1 MSIFK
6 YIYNVSFIIFFAVV
20 MSRCSVTYGMTQR
33 RGFKLMGQLFLAYI
47 FESVYVELI
56 EIMYVVTPD
65 FEKYLL
71 AGIDVYAS
79 TMISAVEIYIFSGII
94 EELIGKKS
102 TLLRVLAALLEIIIM
117 IAGNILKG
125 DMGSFLAF
133 SSYSIPLLVICLY
146 YWIELQ
152 RKTEVDKISALK
164 YRGIIAV
171 TTFFSL
177 LILVENV
184 IYILAGKASI
194 EWMRQFLERRINY
207 ADDLFSVV
215 LGIMV
220 MYIASNV
227 SDAHMAET
235 IEKTVQ
241 DNLISVR
248 MKLAEA
254 ETELKQATEEKMRF
268 EDAATGTPV
277 MQLRQDSRQLSEF
290 CEKYGLTERESEIL
304 KILVGGK
311 SNQEIADALM
321 ISIGTVKAHVHSI
334 YGKLE
339 VRRRSQLMNVFS
351 TYEIETRKIE
361 SDQEE
366 V

>member
-6 YIYNVSFIIFFAVV
+6 YIYNVSFIIFFAIV

-47 FESVYVELI
+47 IESVYVELV
-56 EIMYVVTPD
+56 EIMYAVSPE
-65 FEKYLL
+65 FEGYLL

-79 TMISAVEIYIFSGII
+79 AFISAAEIYIFAGII
-94 EELIGKKS
+94 EELLGKRS
-102 TLLRVLAALLEIIIM
+102 TLFRASAALLEIIIM
-117 IAGNILKG
+117 AAGNIVKG
-125 DMGSFLAF
+125 DAGSFLAF
-133 SSYSIPLLVICLY
+133 SSYCLPLLGLCLY
-146 YWIELQ
+146 FWQELKK
-152 RKTEVDKISALK
+152 RTVDDRLSALK

-177 LILVENV
+177 LILAENL

-215 LGIMV
+215 LGLMV
-220 MYIASNV
+220 MYIAGNV

-241 DNLISVR
+241 ESLVSVR
-248 MKLAEA
+248 RKLAET
-254 ETELKQATEEKMRF
+254 ETELKQATEEKTRF
-268 EDAATGTPV
+268 EDAAAGTPV

-290 CEKYGLTERESEIL
+290 CERYGLTERESEIL

-311 SNQEIADALM
+311 SNQEIADTLL

-339 VRRRSQLMNVFS
+339 VTRRSQLMNVFS
-351 TYEIETRKIE
+351 TYETETK
-361 SDQEE
+361 DAK
-366 V
+366 